1 LLMLQETV
9 PSRSDLLTRVH
20 ELELGN
26 KALSSK
32 NEELETRNQNLDSK
46 NQELSTRVE
55 ELDLRNKELN
65 LQAEVL
71 TELVCLLRG
80 QRFAPKSEKASP
92 DQLAFGECFNEAE
105 ATDTEEETIE
115 VKSHTKKKPG
125 GRNKLPETFPRVQEV
140 IDLEDK
146 TCTKCGSEMSHI
158 GDVVTEKLNLEP
170 LIIEVVERIRR
181 KYACRA
187 CEEVV
192 KTAPLPK
199 DPIPKSIAT
208 PGLLSFIT
216 VSKFVDRLPLYAI
229 EGILQRNGVDI
240 PRNTLSNWMIKSG
253 ELVQPLMNLLEER
266 ALESGYLKMDET
278 TVQVLKEPGKKAT
291 TKSYMWVR
299 WRAGPDP
306 ILLFEYDPTRSGA
319 VPKRLLE
326 GFEGFLQVDGYTGYN
341 EVCEWPKITRVGCM
355 AHVRRK
361 FKEAAKSSKKK
372 ARANYALK
380 LIGKLYV
387 TEKEIKDLT
396 ADEKLSIRQTQSKP
410 VFEELE
416 AWAKDLTPKVAPKTL
431 LGKALQYFL
440 NELENVRVFLNHG
453 HLDIDNNLIENAI
466 RPFAVGR
473 KNWLFSDSVS
483 GARASA
489 NLYSL
494 VETAKA
500 NGLNPHKYLKYV
512 FTELPKAETIK
523 QIESLLPSYV
533 AKNNALA

>member
-80 QRFAPKSEKASP
+80 QRFSPKSEKASP

-199 DPIPKSIAT
+199 DPIP
-208 PGLLSFIT
+208 
-216 VSKFVDRLPLYAI
+216 
-229 EGILQRNGVDI
+229 
-240 PRNTLSNWMIKSG
+240 
-253 ELVQPLMNLLEER
+253 
-266 ALESGYLKMDET
+266 
-278 TVQVLKEPGKKAT
+278 
-291 TKSYMWVR
+291 
-299 WRAGPDP
+299 
-306 ILLFEYDPTRSGA
+306 
-319 VPKRLLE
+319 
-326 GFEGFLQVDGYTGYN
+326 
-341 EVCEWPKITRVGCM
+341 
-355 AHVRRK
+355 
-361 FKEAAKSSKKK
+361 
-372 ARANYALK
+372 
-380 LIGKLYV
+380 
-387 TEKEIKDLT
+387 
-396 ADEKLSIRQTQSKP
+396 
-410 VFEELE
+410 
-416 AWAKDLTPKVAPKTL
+416 
-431 LGKALQYFL
+431 
-440 NELENVRVFLNHG
+440 
-453 HLDIDNNLIENAI
+453 
-466 RPFAVGR
+466 
-473 KNWLFSDSVS
+473 
-483 GARASA
+483 
-489 NLYSL
+489 
-494 VETAKA
+494 
-500 NGLNPHKYLKYV
+500 
-512 FTELPKAETIK
+512 
-523 QIESLLPSYV
+523 
-533 AKNNALA
+533 